1 MSITSVSELAKSIDS
16 AAEKG
21 IKDISEED
29 RKQLLQ
35 ACSKLQS
42 SFELPFEY
50 TLRVIFSVLGISC
63 GPFYIVKCQY

>member
-1 MSITSVSELAKSIDS
+1 MSMTSLSELAKSIHS
-16 AAEKG
+16 AAENGVKN
-21 IKDISEED
+21 ISEED

-50 TLRVIFSVLGISC
+50 TLRVIFSVLEISC
-63 GPFYIVKCQY
+63 GPFCTVKCRY